1 MFFSPHLELPAT
13 RRRDALAAAIHRRF
27 AAMAGSEHIASE
39 FAIAGLLQWSVGK
52 HCSLELGGGIGTL
65 TTAMLMYP
73 LRHQLVIEP
82 DAWCRRVF
90 MDAVG
95 AHVNL
100 ELLRDYVMRVYPFDL
115 VVVDGCEGSTEWHEV
130 LDERAVVFVEGNR
143 RGQRAA
149 FEAYLTGGKGRPYT
163 RAQWK
168 PRDRSKGFWVYQL
181 EPTIWERL
189 WFAGVRLRE
198 WARDQ
203 AARSRGAV
211 IGKRVRVK

>member
-1 MFFSPHLELPAT
+1 MFFSPRLELPAT
-13 RRRDALAAAIHRRF
+13 RRRDSLAEAIHRRF
-27 AAMAGSEHIASE
+27 AAMAGSEQIASQ
-39 FAIAGLLQWSVGK
+39 FAIAGLLRWAVGRR
-52 HCSLELGGGIGTL
+52 CSLELGGGIGTL

-82 DAWCRRVF
+82 DTWCRRAF

-100 ELLRDYVMRVYPFDL
+100 ELLRNFAMRPYPYDL
-115 VVVDGCEGSTEWHEV
+115 VVVDGCENCTEWHAV
-130 LDERAVVFVEGNR
+130 LDQRAGVFVEGNR

-149 FEAYLTGGKGRPYT
+149 FAAYLTGRKGRRYT
-163 RAQWK
+163 VAQWK

-181 EPTIWERL
+181 EPTIRERL

-211 IGKRVRVK
+211 IGKRAR